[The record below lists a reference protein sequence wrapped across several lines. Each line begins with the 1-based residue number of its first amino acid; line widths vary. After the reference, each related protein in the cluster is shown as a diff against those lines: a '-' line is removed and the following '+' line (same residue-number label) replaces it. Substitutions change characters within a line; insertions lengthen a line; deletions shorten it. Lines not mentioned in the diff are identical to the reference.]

1 MERKINYTLV
11 GLFIAGSTLLLV
23 LALLWLGKVEYEQEY
38 DHYTVY
44 FRESV
49 SGLNVGSPV
58 KYRGI
63 KVGTVENLSIAPQNP
78 ELVKAVIKVKRGTPI
93 RQDTRAHLAY
103 QGITGL
109 AYIELTGGTRHSPP
123 LKPRSVPP
131 YPEIK
136 TKPSII
142 TRLDQVITKLSQKTE
157 TLVTRLTLLLSPENL
172 QSLSTTL
179 KNLSLLSTSLASQR
193 REIEA
198 TLQNLAATSQELPA
212 LVEETR
218 TGVRGIRKVSTKT
231 EQLLDLFTRDETQV
245 TQLLKEIH
253 LFIQN
258 QGEPLAISARI
269 SLEELKAT
277 LEEAQETLET
287 MKRTLQNLESNPSRI
302 IMGGPPRKPGPGE

>member
-11 GLFIAGSTLLLV
+11 GLFITGSTLLLI

-44 FRESV
+44 FQESV
-49 SGLNVGSPV
+49 SGLNIGSPV

-63 KVGTVENLSIAPQNP
+63 KVGTVENLSIDPKNP
-78 ELVKAVIKVKRGTPI
+78 ELVKAAIKVKRGTPI

-123 LKPRSVPP
+123 LKPRNVPP
-131 YPEIK
+131 YPVIE

-142 TRLDQVITKLSQKTE
+142 TRLDQVITKLSQRTE

-193 REIEA
+193 KEIET
-198 TLQNLAATSQELPA
+198 TLQNLATTSRGLPA

-218 TGVRGIRKVSTKT
+218 IGVRKVSTKT
-231 EQLLDLFTRDETQV
+231 EQLLDLLAKDETQV

-258 QGEPLAISARI
+258 HGEPLALSAQS
-269 SLEELKAT
+269 SLEELKIT

-287 MKRTLQNLESNPSRI
+287 TKRTLQS
-302 IMGGPPRKPGPGE
+302 